1 MFLPSNLWTAKR
13 ISTKFIM
20 HVIPQQ
26 IFYIPTINPLS
37 QSYSV
42 YNTIFIIN
50 TFAASYLN
58 TQGLNNSYLKSPAST
73 LVDLNFNRARSA
85 LSA

>member
-50 TFAASYLN
+50 N
-58 TQGLNNSYLKSPAST
+58 
-73 LVDLNFNRARSA
+73 VRSA
-85 LSA
+85 TESIYVIFL